1 LGEPLSKEDSEQLQL
16 LTLGH
21 YILAGIQA
29 LFGLVPIV
37 HLGIGIWMLTS
48 PELAKA
54 KNGAVWF
61 GVVFVAFAL
70 GWMLASWSLA
80 ACLVIAG
87 RSLSQRKRRT
97 FCLVVAAIV
106 AMMCIP
112 FGTVL
117 GVFTI
122 IVLLRPTV
130 RDAFETRVSTSG
142 AST

>member
-29 LFGLVPIV
+29 LFGLAPIV

-54 KNGAVWF
+54 KNGAAWF

-130 RDAFETRVSTSG
+130 RDAFETRVSASG